1 MTALAKGE
9 KRGMAP
15 REENGEDVLLL
26 LFSDPKVLEDFR
38 NLMKILKLS

>member
-1 MTALAKGE
+1 
-9 KRGMAP
+9 MAP

>member
-1 MTALAKGE
+1 MTALAIK